1 VEVRDPK
8 AIYMVTIP
16 ASTCGEPFRE
26 KKERMKAMG

>member
-1 VEVRDPK
+1 
-8 AIYMVTIP
+8 MVTIP